1 MLVCRVQAP
10 SLGCRGRG
18 TRKPGPVC
26 RKEAV
31 GRVQLCDDLCP
42 QVGICHDM
50 QWVHTAQPLSPS
62 TLASVP
68 MGRAVNCFELRPW
81 GCGIVEVMC
90 AAQVTPALT
99 TRERVRGW
107 SPTPWTTLSWLF
119 CSGAA
124 SFGQHPACVPWT
136 HVSLDLGLVPTALLP
151 VPSLWTLGLHVPSQQ
166 PHGVQSPCRAYSGG
180 VHVQVAGESTICQVL
195 CELSHIK
202 ASQHKY
208 NIDAWSHFPDGK
220 SGPGELTSLSHP

>member
-18 TRKPGPVC
+18 TGKRGPVC

-31 GRVQLCDDLCP
+31 DRVQLCDDLCP

-50 QWVHTAQPLSPS
+50 QWVHTAQPLRPS

-68 MGRAVNCFELRPW
+68 MGRAVNCFERRPW
-81 GCGIVEVMC
+81 GCGIVEVMRS
-90 AAQVTPALT
+90 AQVTPALT
-99 TRERVRGW
+99 IRERGRESVRGW

-124 SFGQHPACVPWT
+124 SFGQHPTWVPWT
-136 HVSLDLGLVPTALLP
+136 HVMAGL
-151 VPSLWTLGLHVPSQQ
+151 
-166 PHGVQSPCRAYSGG
+166 
-180 VHVQVAGESTICQVL
+180 
-195 CELSHIK
+195 
-202 ASQHKY
+202 
-208 NIDAWSHFPDGK
+208 
-220 SGPGELTSLSHP
+220 GPGTDSSASCPLFVDPGTPRSFTAAPWGTVTLQGLQWGCSCPSGR